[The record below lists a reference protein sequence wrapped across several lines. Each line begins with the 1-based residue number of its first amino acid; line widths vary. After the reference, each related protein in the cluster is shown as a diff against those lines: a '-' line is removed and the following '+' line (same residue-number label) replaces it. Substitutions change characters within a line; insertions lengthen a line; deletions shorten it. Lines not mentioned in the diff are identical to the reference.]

1 MKNQLTRN
9 AGWAAYLSGITA
21 LLSFAA
27 YFAFLVFDLPKTM
40 QSGNVNQQTLTGD
53 LIGLFQGLSVLFM
66 IPVALALHQ
75 LVEPRAANA
84 NRVAMI
90 VGVGSMAVL
99 LAFNL
104 LVVLH
109 IIPETQAGA
118 PISFFF
124 GGIGFWLVAAN
135 YLARNNSLPKRL
147 AWLGIVIGAAYILF
161 MLTYWISGAANVAS
175 SAALQSNPLFLMGYA
190 ALSLSSFILYPIWA
204 NWLGGVLSGRI
215 AARNSGAAAAPH
227 G

>member
-27 YFAFLVFDLPKTM
+27 YIAFLVFDLPRTM

-66 IPVALALHQ
+66 IPLALALHQ
-75 LVEPRAANA
+75 LVEPRAGNVSRTAL
-84 NRVAMI
+84 I
-90 VGVGSMAVL
+90 VGIVSMSVL

-124 GGIGFWLVAAN
+124 GGIGVWLIAAN
-135 YLARNNSLPKRL
+135 YLARGGTMPNGL
-147 AWLGIVIGAAYILF
+147 AWLGSVIGAAYILF

-175 SAALQSNPLFLMGYA
+175 SAALKSNVLFLIGYA

-204 NWLGGVLSGRI
+204 IWLGRALSKLKTF
-215 AARNSGAAAAPH
+215 ATQQTARVGA
-227 G
+227 

>member
-1 MKNQLTRN
+1 MKDQLTRR
-9 AGWAAYLSGITA
+9 AIWAAHLSGVTA

-27 YFAFLVFDLPKTM
+27 YLAFLVFDLPGTM
-40 QSGNVNQQTLTGD
+40 QRGSVNQQTLTGD

-66 IPVALALHQ
+66 IPLALALHQ
-75 LVEPRAANA
+75 LV
-84 NRVAMI
+84 
-90 VGVGSMAVL
+90 GSRSGNVSRIALVIGIASMSVL

-118 PISFFF
+118 PISFFL
-124 GGIGFWLVAAN
+124 GGIGVWLVAAN
-135 YLARNNSLPKRL
+135 YLARGSFLPKGL

-161 MLTYWISGAANVAS
+161 MLTYWISGAANVES
-175 SAALQSNPLFLMGYA
+175 QAALQSNLLFLVGYA

-204 NWLGGVLSGRI
+204 IWLGRVLSRMSLV
-215 AARNSGAAAAPH
+215 ARQQFASVG